1 MHGPVAAIAPGW
13 PVVAVAPSG
22 PAFEVMADAV
32 DAVTSRGARTIV
44 ISEDEGLRARA
55 EIGLPLVPGV
65 PEWLSPLVAVVPG
78 QLAAMRLAQL
88 RGADL
93 DRPLGLSK
101 ITLTR

>member
-1 MHGPVAAIAPGW
+1 
-13 PVVAVAPSG
+13 
-22 PAFEVMADAV
+22 MAEAV
-32 DAVTSRGARTIV
+32 DAVAGRGARTIV
-44 ISEDEGLRARA
+44 ISEDMELCSRA
-55 EIGLPLVPGV
+55 EVGLPLLSGV

-88 RGADL
+88 RGVDL